1 MFGSQARESST
12 FGPPMLDILEFSPP
26 ISCIDSSFWSLYS
39 YLHPYELSFF
49 LFFIPPFTKI
59 SPESLGK
66 KIPQGKKLF
75 PRALPTVC
83 RRSGCR
89 NRNALRLV
97 GHSIMK
103 VSDWSTSPKE
113 KSDRSA
119 PPMEK
124 LICQLLQRRTLIGRP
139 LKWRTVIGPPFL
151 GISLIGRPLHW
162 RSLIGPLT
170 TSLCVLLQ
178 NELPVL

>member
-1 MFGSQARESST
+1 MYRFK
-12 FGPPMLDILEFSPP
+12 FLVPILVPPPLRVIL
-26 ISCIDSSFWSLYS
+26 
-39 YLHPYELSFF
+39 LSF
-49 LFFIPPFTKI
+49 LYPPFYKNQSWI
-59 SPESLGK
+59 VRQENSSGQK
-66 KIPQGKKLF
+66 MIPLCT
-75 PRALPTVC
+75 TVC

-170 TSLCVLLQ
+170 SLCVLLQ
-178 NELPVL
+178 NELL